1 MRLVLS
7 IIRTSGLLVTLVSS
21 MVFST
26 GISGHHSFAM
36 FDHENQ
42 LQLSGTVTR
51 FQWTNPHVY
60 IHLDVDND
68 EGGFDTWTIEC
79 ANPGILSRIGWKFN
93 SIKEGDEISI
103 IVGPLHTGEPGAL
116 LKQVKFADGTI
127 MSNGVPAGRPN
138 IPLE

>member
-1 MRLVLS
+1 
-7 IIRTSGLLVTLVSS
+7 